1 MKKPITTVLI
11 ATAIIATL
19 AVASTSALAVMD
31 KTAANA
37 QGTGKTAAITTA
49 SNPQQGNI
57 EYAKKTLFN
66 PNGSTASVEETWA
79 DPATQAEKVNYS
91 EPIKETGEINYVAGA
106 YALENGARYIK
117 VSRDS
122 LGNLIGYE
130 MKSSNH
136 NLSDILTASKQDY
149 INEYKEGTRRAGWND
164 KGLVQ
169 SADGK
174 QLDKLSRTDDASMM
188 PGEEGTAYT
197 ENVYLDPSSGL
208 PVIGDISVVKNGTSK
223 LLYTYVYE
231 YKNVSDN
238 GTIFDTSGIKINKM

>member
-1 MKKPITTVLI
+1 MKKLITTVLTT
-11 ATAIIATL
+11 TAIIAAL
-19 AVASTSALAVMD
+19 AVVSTSALATTD

-66 PNGSTASVEETWA
+66 PDGSIASVEETWA
-79 DPATQAEKVNYS
+79 DPTTHNEKIVL
-91 EPIKETGEINYVAGA
+91 EPVEGTSTLHQVIYGGYV
-106 YALENGARYIK
+106 LENGTRYIK
-117 VSRDS
+117 FEGDNQGS
-122 LGNLIGYE
+122 LTGYE
-130 MKSSNH
+130 MKSQKH
-136 NLSDILTASKQDY
+136 NLAYILTASKQDY

-174 QLDKLSRTDDASMM
+174 QLDKLSRTDASMM

-208 PVIGDISVVKNGTSK
+208 PVKGDISVVKNGTSK

-238 GTIFDTSGIKINKM
+238 GTIFDTSGIKINKR